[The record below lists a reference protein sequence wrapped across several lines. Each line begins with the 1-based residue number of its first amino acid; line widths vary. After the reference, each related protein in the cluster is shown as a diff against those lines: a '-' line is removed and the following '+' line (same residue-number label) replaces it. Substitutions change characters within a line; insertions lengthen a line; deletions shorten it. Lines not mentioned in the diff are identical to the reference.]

1 MVCCVATTL
10 IVALPV
16 AVPDVAV
23 TVIVVPAGTP
33 AADRLAVTV
42 PFAAV
47 VVVAPERVP
56 ALAANVTPTP
66 LSALLLES
74 LANTWMVADP
84 LPSAGRVAAVVVTVN
99 VATPFGVELFATVTV
114 VFPDTLPTVAVT
126 VITVPTATPEAVR
139 VAVACPV
146 EPVVA
151 VVDAKVPAL
160 AENVTVTPETAAP
173 LELVTTAVIVAGD
186 DPSGGT
192 FAVVL
197 LTATAEGV
205 PVGVLVPL
213 QVEVDVDPAVPPL
226 SAPQPLSLPQPAKAS
241 VNPNR
246 AMIDANLR
254 MFLS

>member
-1 MVCCVATTL
+1 
-10 IVALPV
+10 
-16 AVPDVAV
+16 
-23 TVIVVPAGTP
+23 
-33 AADRLAVTV
+33 
-42 PFAAV
+42 
-47 VVVAPERVP
+47 
-56 ALAANVTPTP
+56 
-66 LSALLLES
+66 
-74 LANTWMVADP
+74 MVADP